1 MVKGNFAYSV
11 EGAKSCI
18 LFFVQFIKL
27 ALYFKL
33 SIAEIAVIVA
43 LEAPVFPLE
52 ISTDCFQGAYKKG

>member
-1 MVKGNFAYSV
+1 
-11 EGAKSCI
+11 
-18 LFFVQFIKL
+18 L

>member
-1 MVKGNFAYSV
+1 LHN
-11 EGAKSCI
+11 I
-18 LFFVQFIKL
+18 FVSIHQVDIV
-27 ALYFKL
+27 FKL